1 MMLRERLVTAGLLVP
16 IFLWVIY
23 QGGWIY
29 NVVVLVLLT
38 VAIWEFCEIATK
50 ASLRPSRAISLLSM
64 WALAA
69 VSGLTTGN
77 WLLAC
82 IVVSIMITTIWH
94 IVDYEKGATHS
105 LQNWALS
112 LIGPVY
118 IGLLGGHLLSLR
130 ALPSG
135 QWLTLTVLPVVW
147 ISDTGAYIVGRYYG
161 KHALVHRTSPK
172 KTWEGLAGGIVFGAV
187 FGGALVVLWQW
198 IGDLSPDRLE
208 WYQGAVIGVI
218 ASLVGLIGDLGI
230 SLFKR
235 QVDIKDT
242 GRIFPGHGGVLDRI
256 DSWLLAGAASYY
268 YVLLIALF

>member
-16 IFLWVIY
+16 IFLRVIY

-38 VAIWEFCEIATK
+38 VAIWEFCEIGAK

-112 LIGPVY
+112 LIGPAY
-118 IGLLGGHLLSLR
+118 IGLLGGQLLSLR
-130 ALPSG
+130 ALPFG

-235 QVDIKDT
+235 QVEIKDT

-256 DSWLLAGAASYY
+256 DSWLLAGAASYF
-268 YVLLIALF
+268 YVLLIALL

>member
-64 WALAA
+64 WALAS

-112 LIGPVY
+112 LIGPAY

-218 ASLVGLIGDLGI
+218 ESLVGLIGDLGI

>member
-1 MMLRERLVTAGLLVP
+1 MLRQRLITAGLLVP
-16 IFLWVIY
+16 IFLWIIY

-38 VAIWEFCEIATK
+38 VALWEFVEIAAK
-50 ASLRPSRAISLLSM
+50 VSLRPSRVISLLSL
-64 WALAA
+64 WVL
-69 VSGLTTGN
+69 VGVTGLTAGN
-77 WLLAC
+77 WLLPC
-82 IVVSIMITTIWH
+82 IVVVLMITTVWYVI
-94 IVDYEKGATHS
+94 DYEKGATQA
-105 LQNWALS
+105 LQSWAVS

-135 QWLTLTVLPVVW
+135 QWLTLIILPVVW
-147 ISDTGAYIVGRYYG
+147 ISDTGAYIVGRRYG
-161 KHALVHRTSPK
+161 KHALAHRTSPH

-187 FGGALVVLWQW
+187 FGGVLVLLWQR
-198 IGDLSPDRLE
+198 IGDLSPDVLT

-218 ASLVGLIGDLGI
+218 VSLVGLLGDLGI

-235 QVDIKDT
+235 QAEIKDT

-268 YVLLIALF
+268 YILLIALF

>member
-1 MMLRERLVTAGLLVP
+1 MLRERLVTAGLLVP

-64 WALAA
+64 WALAS

-112 LIGPVY
+112 LIGPAY

-130 ALPSG
+130 ALPFG

>member
-38 VAIWEFCEIATK
+38 VAIWEFCEIATR

-94 IVDYEKGATHS
+94 IVDYEKGATLS
-105 LQNWALS
+105 LQYW
-112 LIGPVY
+112 
-118 IGLLGGHLLSLR
+118 
-130 ALPSG
+130 
-135 QWLTLTVLPVVW
+135 
-147 ISDTGAYIVGRYYG
+147 
-161 KHALVHRTSPK
+161 
-172 KTWEGLAGGIVFGAV
+172 VF
-187 FGGALVVLWQW
+187 
-198 IGDLSPDRLE
+198 
-208 WYQGAVIGVI
+208 
-218 ASLVGLIGDLGI
+218 
-230 SLFKR
+230 
-235 QVDIKDT
+235 
-242 GRIFPGHGGVLDRI
+242 
-256 DSWLLAGAASYY
+256 
-268 YVLLIALF
+268 

>member
-29 NVVVLVLLT
+29 NVVVFVLLT
-38 VAIWEFCEIATK
+38 VAIWEFCEIGAK

-69 VSGLTTGN
+69 VSGLTSGN

-112 LIGPVY
+112 LIGPAY

-147 ISDTGAYIVGRYYG
+147 ISDTGAYKCTLCGPGMYSELMGSTECKYC
-161 KHALVHRTSPK
+161 
-172 KTWEGLAGGIVFGAV
+172 
-187 FGGALVVLWQW
+187 Q
-198 IGDLSPDRLE
+198 
-208 WYQGAVIGVI
+208 
-218 ASLVGLIGDLGI
+218 
-230 SLFKR
+230 
-235 QVDIKDT
+235 T
-242 GRIFPGHGGVLDRI
+242 GRI
-256 DSWLLAGAASYY
+256 ASKKSSVFLYCP
-268 YVLLIALF
+268 

>member
-38 VAIWEFCEIATK
+38 VAIWEFCEIATR

-112 LIGPVY
+112 LVGPVY
-118 IGLLGGHLLSLR
+118 IGILGGHFLSLR

-235 QVDIKDT
+235 QAQIKDT

-256 DSWLLAGAASYY
+256 DSWLLAVAVSYY
-268 YVLLIALF
+268 YILLIALF